1 MKMEEALMTRVP
13 RSEYPRP
20 NFRRDNWLCL
30 NGEWDFSI
38 GEKTLDRK
46 IMVPYA
52 CETALSGIE
61 DKGFHKTVWYRRKF
75 TLPGEMGGKRI
86 LLHFGAVDYQCDVW
100 VNGQYIRS
108 HTGGQTSFEADITDA
123 VDQTGDNTIE
133 LKAEDDY
140 RDMEM
145 PRGKQFWEL
154 NSRSIFYSRTTGIWQ
169 TVWLEAVDPLYLVS
183 CHITPEFDRRAVR
196 FEYQLSETAKG
207 IAFDIS
213 FQGMAAANLTV
224 APQSCKGSVTIGLDQ
239 TGLQAWNFQE
249 DLAWTPENPRLFDA
263 KITVYGENGITDCVD
278 TYFGMRKV
286 SIENGRFMLNNRE
299 YYQKLVLDQGYW
311 EQSLLTAPGDE
322 DFIKDIRLTKAM
334 GFNGVRKHQKVEDP
348 RYLYHADRLGLLV
361 WGEIGAAY
369 VYSREYAHRIYSEW
383 MEAVERDYNHPC
395 IVAWTP
401 LNESWGV
408 QEIKVD
414 RQQQAH
420 CNALMYMTKSID
432 STRVVMDND
441 GWEHTCGDL
450 LTIHDYSPSGE
461 KLKKHFESMES
472 ILTMTPGGRSMFA
485 DGYDYRGQPILVTE
499 FGGVK
504 YAPESDLAR
513 SWGYCEENDLGAYT
527 KKYAELTRAI
537 LDSPLIQGY
546 CYTQLTDVENEENGL
561 LTYHRDVKIPLDTI
575 RKINEGTWEG

>member
-1 MKMEEALMTRVP
+1 MTRVP

-20 NFRRDNWLCL
+20 NFRRDDWLCL

-100 VNGQYIRS
+100 VNGKYIRS

-213 FQGMAAANLTV
+213 FQGTAAANLTV

-263 KITVYGENGITDCVD
+263 EITVYGENGITDCVD

-322 DFIKDIRLTKAM
+322 DFIKDINLTKAM
-334 GFNGVRKHQKVEDP
+334 GFNGVRKHQKVEDR

-414 RQQQAH
+414 RPQQAH

-472 ILTMTPGGRSMFA
+472 ILTMTPGGTSMFA
-485 DGYDYRGQPILVTE
+485 DGYDHRGQPILVTE

-561 LTYHRDVKIPLDTI
+561 LTYHRNVKIPLDTI

>member
-1 MKMEEALMTRVP
+1 MEEALMTRVP

-38 GEKTLDRK
+38 GEKMLDRK

-213 FQGMAAANLTV
+213 FQGTAAANLTV

-263 KITVYGENGITDCVD
+263 EITVYGENGITDCVD

-322 DFIKDIRLTKAM
+322 DFIKDIQLTKAM

-414 RQQQAH
+414 RPQQAH

-561 LTYHRDVKIPLDTI
+561 LTYHRNVKIPLDTI

>member
-1 MKMEEALMTRVP
+1 MTRIP
-13 RSEYPRP
+13 RGEYPRP
-20 NFRRDNWLCL
+20 SFRRDNWLCL
-30 NGEWDFSI
+30 NGEWDFSFD
-38 GEKTLDRK
+38 EKTFDRK
-46 IMVPYA
+46 IIVPYA

-61 DKGFHKTVWYRRKF
+61 DKGFHKTVWYRRRF
-75 TLPGEMGGKRI
+75 VLPDAMRGKRI
-86 LLHFGAVDYQCDVW
+86 LLHFGAVDYACDVW
-100 VNGQYIRS
+100 VNGQHVCS
-108 HTGGQTSFEADITDA
+108 HIGGQTSFEADITET
-123 VDQTGDNTIE
+123 VDTDGDNTIE
-133 LKAEDDY
+133 LRAEDDY
-140 RDMEM
+140 RDLEM

-154 NSRSIFYSRTTGIWQ
+154 HSGGIFYSRTTGIWQ
-169 TVWLEAVDPLYLVS
+169 TVWLEAVDPLYLLR
-183 CHITPEFDRRAVR
+183 CHITPKFDERAVQ
-196 FEYQLSETAKG
+196 FEYQLSRTAKKVT
-207 IAFDIS
+207 FDIS
-213 FQGMAAANLTV
+213 FQGVDAGNLTV
-224 APQSCKGSVTIGLDQ
+224 IPKSRKGSVAIVLDQ

-263 KITVYGENGITDCVD
+263 RITIYGEDGITDIVD

-311 EQSLLTAPGDE
+311 ESSLLTAPSDE
-322 DFIKDIRLTKAM
+322 DFIKDIQLTKAM
-334 GFNGVRKHQKVEDP
+334 GFNGVRKHQKVEAP

-414 RQQQAH
+414 KLQQAH
-420 CNALMYMTKSID
+420 CNALVYMTKSID

-461 KLKKHFESMES
+461 VLRKHFASMDS

-485 DGYDYRGQPILVTE
+485 DGYGYQGQPILVTE

-513 SWGYCEENDLGAYT
+513 SWGYCEENDLEAYT
-527 KKYAELTRAI
+527 EKYAELTRAI

-561 LTYHRDVKIPLDTI
+561 LTYHREIKIPLDTI
-575 RKINEGTWEG
+575 RRINEGTWRGRGDV

>member
-1 MKMEEALMTRVP
+1 MTRVP

-46 IMVPYA
+46 IIVPYA

-61 DKGFHKTVWYRRKF
+61 DKGFHKTVWYRRTF
-75 TLPGEMGGKRI
+75 TLPGEMGGKNI
-86 LLHFGAVDYQCDVW
+86 LLHFGAVDYRCDVW

-108 HTGGQTSFEADITDA
+108 HTGGQTGFAADITDA
-123 VDQTGDNTIE
+123 VDQTGDNVIE
-133 LKAEDDY
+133 VKAEDDY
-140 RDMEM
+140 RDLEM

-169 TVWLEAVDPLYLVS
+169 TVWLEAVEPLYLVG

-196 FEYQLSETAKG
+196 FEYQLSEIAKK

-213 FQGMAAANLTV
+213 FQGTAAANLTV
-224 APQSCKGSVTIGLDQ
+224 APQSCKGSVTVGLDQ

-263 KITVYGENGITDCVD
+263 KITVYGENGITDRVD

-286 SIENGRFMLNNRE
+286 SIENGRFLLNNRE

-311 EQSLLTAPGDE
+311 EQSLLTAPSDE

-408 QEIKVD
+408 PEIKVD

-420 CNALMYMTKSID
+420 CNALMYMTKSVD
-432 STRVVMDND
+432 DTRVVMDND

-461 KLKKHFESMES
+461 KLRKHFESMES
-472 ILTMTPGGRSMFA
+472 VLTMTPGGRSLFA
-485 DGYDYRGQPILVTE
+485 DGYGYRGQPILVTE

-527 KKYAELTRAI
+527 RKYAELTRAI

-561 LTYHRDVKIPLDTI
+561 LTYHRDIKIPLDTI

>member
-1 MKMEEALMTRVP
+1 MTRVP

-286 SIENGRFMLNNRE
+286 GIENGRFMLNNRE

-322 DFIKDIRLTKAM
+322 DFIKDIQLTKAM

-414 RQQQAH
+414 RPQQAH

-561 LTYHRDVKIPLDTI
+561 LTYHRNVKIPLDTI

>member
-1 MKMEEALMTRVP
+1 MTKLP
-13 RSEYPRP
+13 RCEYPRP

-38 GEKTLDRK
+38 GEKTFHQR
-46 IMVPYA
+46 IIVPYA

-61 DKGFHKTVWYRRKF
+61 DKGFHKTVWYRKAF
-75 TLPGEMGGKRI
+75 LLPDNMQGKKI
-86 LLHFGAVDYQCDVW
+86 LLHFGAVDYSCDLW
-100 VNGQYIRS
+100 VNGTYIRS
-108 HTGGQTSFEADITDA
+108 HAGGQTSFEADITA
-123 VDQTGDNTIE
+123 ALVAEGENIIE
-133 LKAEDDY
+133 LKVDDDY
-140 RDMEM
+140 SDLEM

-169 TVWLEAVDPLYLVS
+169 TVWLEAVDPLYLIS
-183 CHITPEFDRRAVR
+183 CHITPEFDDRAVR
-196 FEYQLSETAKG
+196 FEYCLSKMATALTFN
-207 IAFDIS
+207 IT
-213 FQGMAAANLTV
+213 FQGTDAA
-224 APQSCKGSVTIGLDQ
+224 SVTVSPKSRKGNVLIRLDQ

-249 DLAWTPENPRLFDA
+249 DLAWTPENPRLFDV
-263 KITVYGENGITDCVD
+263 KIHVYGENGETDRVD
-278 TYFGMRKV
+278 AYFGMRKV
-286 SIENGRFMLNNRE
+286 SVENGRFMLNNRE

-311 EQSLLTAPGDE
+311 EPSLLTAPSDE
-322 DFIKDIRLTKAM
+322 DFIRDIELTKVM

-369 VYSREYAHRIYSEW
+369 VYSREYAHRMYSEW

-414 RQQQAH
+414 KFQQAH
-420 CNALMYMTKSID
+420 CNALVYMTKSID
-432 STRVVMDND
+432 TSRMVLDND

-450 LTIHDYSPSGE
+450 LTIHDYSSSGAL
-461 KLKKHFESMES
+461 LKKHFSSLDS
-472 ILTMTPGGRSMFA
+472 ILAMTPGGRSMFS
-485 DGYDYRGQPILVTE
+485 DGYSYQGQPILVTE

-504 YAPESDLAR
+504 YASGSETEQ

-527 KKYAELTRAI
+527 SKYAELTGAI

-546 CYTQLTDVENEENGL
+546 CYTQLTDVETEENGL
-561 LTYHRDVKIPLDTI
+561 LTYHREVKIPLDTI
-575 RKINEGTWEG
+575 RKINEGIWKG

>member
-1 MKMEEALMTRVP
+1 MTQLP
-13 RSEYPRP
+13 RSDYPRP
-20 NFRRDNWLCL
+20 NFKRAEWLCL

-38 GEKTLDRK
+38 GQKSFDRK
-46 IMVPYA
+46 IIVPYA

-61 DKGFHKTVWYRRKF
+61 DKSFHKTVWYRRAF
-75 TLPGEMGGKRI
+75 TLPEAMQGKRI
-86 LLHFGAVDYQCDVW
+86 LLHFGAVDYICDVW
-100 VNGQYIRS
+100 VNGRYIRS
-108 HTGGQTSFEADITDA
+108 HIGGQTSFEADITDA
-123 VDQTGDNTIE
+123 VAMNGDNIIE
-133 LKAEDDY
+133 VKAEDDHA
-140 RDMEM
+140 DLEM

-154 NSRSIFYSRTTGIWQ
+154 TSRSIFYSRTTGIWQ
-169 TVWLEAVDPLYLVS
+169 TVWIEAVESLYLID
-183 CHITPEFDRRAVR
+183 CHITPEFDNRSVR
-196 FEYQLSETAKG
+196 FEYHLSQMAKS
-207 IAFDIS
+207 IS
-213 FQGMAAANLTV
+213 FGITFQEVEAANLTV
-224 APQSCKGSVTIGLDQ
+224 FPKSCKGSVSIQLDQ

-249 DLAWTPENPRLFDA
+249 ELAWTPENPRLFNA
-263 KITVYGENGITDCVD
+263 RITIRSKAAVTDVVD

-286 SIENGRFMLNNRE
+286 SIENGKFMLNNRE

-311 EQSLLTAPGDE
+311 EPSLLTAPTDE
-322 DFIKDIRLTKAM
+322 DYIRDIELTKAM

-408 QEIKVD
+408 QEIKTD
-414 RQQQAH
+414 KLQQAH
-420 CNALMYMTKSID
+420 CNALMYMTKSVD
-432 STRVVMDND
+432 ASRVVMDND

-450 LTIHDYSPSGE
+450 LTIHDYSSTGE
-461 KLKKHFESMES
+461 MLKRHFESLDS

-485 DGYDYRGQPILVTE
+485 DGYSYLGQPILVTE

-504 YAPESDLAR
+504 YAPESDLIQ
-513 SWGYCEENDLGAYT
+513 SWGYCEESDLDAYT
-527 KKYAELTRAI
+527 MKYAELTKAI

-561 LTYHRDVKIPLDTI
+561 LTYHRDIKIPLDTI
-575 RKINEGTWEG
+575 RRINEGTWKA

>member
-1 MKMEEALMTRVP
+1 MQQVRIHVAFHRDQIAL
-13 RSEYPRP
+13 
-20 NFRRDNWLCL
+20 
-30 NGEWDFSI
+30 
-38 GEKTLDRK
+38 
-46 IMVPYA
+46 
-52 CETALSGIE
+52 ALS
-61 DKGFHKTVWYRRKF
+61 
-75 TLPGEMGGKRI
+75 
-86 LLHFGAVDYQCDVW
+86 
-100 VNGQYIRS
+100 NS
-108 HTGGQTSFEADITDA
+108 HSA
-123 VDQTGDNTIE
+123 
-133 LKAEDDY
+133 
-140 RDMEM
+140 
-145 PRGKQFWEL
+145 
-154 NSRSIFYSRTTGIWQ
+154 
-169 TVWLEAVDPLYLVS
+169 
-183 CHITPEFDRRAVR
+183 TPEFDDRAAR
-196 FEYQLSETAKG
+196 FEYHLSQIARSVTFE
-207 IAFDIS
+207 IAF
-213 FQGMAAANLTV
+213 QGAEAANLTV
-224 APQSCKGSVTIGLDQ
+224 APKSCKGSVTIQLDQ

-249 DLAWTPENPRLFDA
+249 DLAWTPENPRLFDVT
-263 KITVYGENGITDCVD
+263 IRVQGEHGETDRVD
-278 TYFGMRKV
+278 AYFGMRKV
-286 SIENGRFMLNNRE
+286 SVKNGKFMLNNRE

-311 EQSLLTAPGDE
+311 EPSLLTAPTDE
-322 DFIKDIRLTKAM
+322 DFIKDIELTKAM

-414 RQQQAH
+414 KYQQAH

-432 STRVVMDND
+432 TSRVVMDND

-461 KLKKHFESMES
+461 TLRKHFESLDS
-472 ILTMTPGGRSMFA
+472 ILSMTPGGRSMFA
-485 DGYDYRGQPILVTE
+485 DGYGYMGQPIMVTE

-513 SWGYCEENDLGAYT
+513 SWGYCVEDDLDAYT
-527 KKYAELTRAI
+527 KKYAVLTKAI

-561 LTYHRDVKIPLDTI
+561 LTYRRDIKIPLDTI

>member
-1 MKMEEALMTRVP
+1 MEEALMTRVP

-20 NFRRDNWLCL
+20 NFRRDDWLCL

-286 SIENGRFMLNNRE
+286 GIENGRFMLNNRE

-322 DFIKDIRLTKAM
+322 DFIKDIQLTKAM

-414 RQQQAH
+414 RPQQAH

-561 LTYHRDVKIPLDTI
+561 LTYHRNVKIPLDTI

>member
-1 MKMEEALMTRVP
+1 MTRVP

-213 FQGMAAANLTV
+213 FQGTAAANLTV

-286 SIENGRFMLNNRE
+286 GIENGRFMLNNRE

-322 DFIKDIRLTKAM
+322 DFIKDIQLTKAM

-414 RQQQAH
+414 RPQQAH

-561 LTYHRDVKIPLDTI
+561 LTYHRNVKIPLDTI

>member
-1 MKMEEALMTRVP
+1 MEEALMTRVP

-286 SIENGRFMLNNRE
+286 GIENGRFMLNNRE

-322 DFIKDIRLTKAM
+322 DFIKDIQLTKAM

-414 RQQQAH
+414 RPQQAH

-561 LTYHRDVKIPLDTI
+561 LTYHRNVKIPLDTI

>member
-1 MKMEEALMTRVP
+1 MTRVP

-46 IMVPYA
+46 IIVPYA

-61 DKGFHKTVWYRRKF
+61 DKGFHKTVWYRRTF
-75 TLPGEMGGKRI
+75 TLPGEMGGKNI
-86 LLHFGAVDYQCDVW
+86 LLHFGAVDYRCDVW

-108 HTGGQTSFEADITDA
+108 HTGGQTGFAADITDA
-123 VDQTGDNTIE
+123 VDQTGDNVIE
-133 LKAEDDY
+133 VKAEDDY
-140 RDMEM
+140 RDLEM

-169 TVWLEAVDPLYLVS
+169 TVWLEAVEPLYLVG

-196 FEYQLSETAKG
+196 FEYQLSEIAKK

-213 FQGMAAANLTV
+213 FQGTAAANLTV

-263 KITVYGENGITDCVD
+263 KITVYGENGTTDRVD

-286 SIENGRFMLNNRE
+286 SIENGRFLLNNRE

-311 EQSLLTAPGDE
+311 EQSLLTAPSDE

-408 QEIKVD
+408 PEIKVD

-420 CNALMYMTKSID
+420 CNALMYMTKSVD
-432 STRVVMDND
+432 DTRVVMDND

-450 LTIHDYSPSGE
+450 LTIHDYSPTRE
-461 KLKKHFESMES
+461 LLKKHFESMES
-472 ILTMTPGGRSMFA
+472 VLTMTPGGRSLFA
-485 DGYDYRGQPILVTE
+485 DGYGYRGQPILVTE

-527 KKYAELTRAI
+527 RKYAELTRAI

-561 LTYHRDVKIPLDTI
+561 LTYHRDIKIPLDTI

>member
-1 MKMEEALMTRVP
+1 MTRVP

-75 TLPGEMGGKRI
+75 TLPGKMGGKRI

-100 VNGQYIRS
+100 VNGKYIRS

-140 RDMEM
+140 QDMEM

-169 TVWLEAVDPLYLVS
+169 TVWLEAVDPLYLAS

-213 FQGMAAANLTV
+213 FQGTAAANLTV

-322 DFIKDIRLTKAM
+322 DFIKDIQLTKAM

-414 RQQQAH
+414 RPQQAH

-561 LTYHRDVKIPLDTI
+561 LTYHRNVKIPLDTI

>member
-1 MKMEEALMTRVP
+1 MEEALMTRVP

-20 NFRRDNWLCL
+20 NFRRDDWLCL

-100 VNGQYIRS
+100 VNGKYIRS

-213 FQGMAAANLTV
+213 FQGTAAANLTV

-263 KITVYGENGITDCVD
+263 EITVYGENGITDCVD

-322 DFIKDIRLTKAM
+322 DFIKDIQLTKAM

-414 RQQQAH
+414 RPQQAH

-561 LTYHRDVKIPLDTI
+561 LTYHRNVKIPLDTI

>member
-1 MKMEEALMTRVP
+1 MEEALMTRVP

-20 NFRRDNWLCL
+20 NFRRDDWLCL

-75 TLPGEMGGKRI
+75 TLPGKMGGKRI

-213 FQGMAAANLTV
+213 FQGTAAANLTA

-322 DFIKDIRLTKAM
+322 DFIKDIQLTKAM

-414 RQQQAH
+414 RPQQAH

-561 LTYHRDVKIPLDTI
+561 LTYHRNVKIPLDTI

>member
-1 MKMEEALMTRVP
+1 MTRVP

-108 HTGGQTSFEADITDA
+108 HTGGQTSFAADITDA

-263 KITVYGENGITDCVD
+263 EITVYGENGITDCVD

-322 DFIKDIRLTKAM
+322 DFIKDIQLTKAM

-414 RQQQAH
+414 RPQQAH

-561 LTYHRDVKIPLDTI
+561 LTYHRNVKIPLDTI

>member
-1 MKMEEALMTRVP
+1 MTRVP

-20 NFRRDNWLCL
+20 NFRRDDWLCL

-213 FQGMAAANLTV
+213 FQGTAAANLTV

-322 DFIKDIRLTKAM
+322 DFIKDIQLTKAM

-414 RQQQAH
+414 RLQQAH

>member
-1 MKMEEALMTRVP
+1 MEEALMTRVP

-213 FQGMAAANLTV
+213 FQGTAAANLTV

-286 SIENGRFMLNNRE
+286 GIENGRFMLNNRE

-322 DFIKDIRLTKAM
+322 DFIKDIQLTKAM

-414 RQQQAH
+414 RPQQAH

-527 KKYAELTRAI
+527 KKYAELTQAI

-561 LTYHRDVKIPLDTI
+561 LTYHRNVKIPLDTI